1 MLTGSS
7 DSSLGLLEVRN
18 MDLEVTVLKHISH
31 GKWLHIDFEIDE
43 ENFRFLFSLFNSV
56 VLYFLL
62 SASSSSMKT

>member
-43 ENFRFLFSLFNSV
+43 ENF
-56 VLYFLL
+56 
-62 SASSSSMKT
+62 

>member
-18 MDLEVTVLKHISH
+18 MDLEVTVLKH

-43 ENFRFLFSLFNSV
+43 ENF
-56 VLYFLL
+56 
-62 SASSSSMKT
+62 